1 MENQY
6 IQEAQRKKN
15 MIKLTSEI
23 NKERNER
30 LNIRKIAKTKRVKED
45 QMFDES
51 VKISKKE
58 KEARKLEMLEA
69 EILKRLRD
77 THIK

>member
-15 MIKLTSEI
+15 MIKMTSEI
-23 NKERNER
+23 NRERNDR
-30 LNIRKIAKTKRVKED
+30 ISIRKLAKTKRVKED